1 MNQQQPAPPSTQF
14 KRRTIFIKKKLQ
26 FSYMTL
32 IILSVLAGLLIMA
45 FELTFTLNDI
55 FDQYPVL
62 LQPLYDHFP
71 TLAYGFIYKIIIY
84 VIFVI
89 LISAIVSHKMAGPIY
104 RFEQTCKAIAKGD
117 FSQRVH
123 LRTDGERGL
132 SSQRQHRSGGEAR
145 RVRRGRYHLRHV
157 GGQL

>member
-1 MNQQQPAPPSTQF
+1 M
-14 KRRTIFIKKKLQ
+14 
-26 FSYMTL
+26 ML

-55 FDQYPVL
+55 FDHYPVL

-71 TLAYGFIYKIIIY
+71 SIAYGFIYKIVIY
-84 VIFVI
+84 VIFVV
-89 LISAIVSHKMAGPIY
+89 LISAIVSHKMAGPVY

-123 LRTDGERGL
+123 LRKGDQLTDLQDKFNKMMDRKKKKIKKKNN
-132 SSQRQHRSGGEAR
+132 GG
-145 RVRRGRYHLRHV
+145 V
-157 GGQL
+157 